1 MHKKASLSLS
11 INAVVVLVLAI
22 TMLGLGLGF
31 TKGMFGQLK
40 EQLTV
45 PPPEIPATASDPIVL
60 PTGGELSIKASK
72 DAVFVVNFFNNGPES
87 EIIADIECTGGTLG
101 TSLITAPQTVGA
113 QTYRGFQMIIKRDT
127 FSDTNQSALPLGY
140 NICTVKFY
148 NTLRTVPLNDDK
160 LLENKQIVINAQ

>member
-72 DAVFVVNFFNNGPES
+72 DAVFVVNFFNNGPTS
-87 EIIADIECTGGTLG
+87 SFTPDIICGTD
-101 TSLITAPQTVGA
+101 SLDDKLVVASQNVEA
-113 QTYRGFQMIIKRDT
+113 QNYRGFQMIIKGDT
-127 FSDTNQSALPLGY
+127 FGGETLGY
-140 NICTVKFY
+140 NICTIQFY
-148 NTLRTVPLNDDK
+148 VGDDTDNIV
-160 LLENKQIVINAQ
+160 ESKQVVINAQ